1 MILSPDGDRLS
12 KRHGA
17 LSILEYKEEGFIP
30 DALINYLSK
39 LDGRQVIKKFFLL
52 MNS

>member
-17 LSILEYKEEGFIP
+17 LSVLEYKEEGFLP
-30 DALINYLSK
+30 DALLIIYRNLV
-39 LDGRQVIKKFFLL
+39 GRQAIKKSFQLKNF
-52 MNS
+52 